1 MAHPNE
7 DVIGAMF
14 EVYRQGDESTLRQVL
29 AEDVVYHL
37 PGRSPMAGEYR
48 GRDEV
53 LALWDRQKA
62 YLGGQPYRVEPLGT
76 LADDHRVVLLAS
88 GQAEAPTGTLRWR
101 AANVYQVRDG
111 QVMECRVFIE
121 DLYAFDEF
129 WAGMPSRAAFR
140 EHVDGMEIFTLEEV
154 GDTETPTGV
163 TARSAT
169 DPRVVAERWVQ
180 ALTAHDLEAAV
191 ACFASDYH
199 DEAPARRGEFIQG
212 NQKVR
217 ENFAAL
223 FRDIPDLRA
232 DLLRSVVDGD
242 TVWMEW
248 RMHGARR
255 DGARFEFAGVNLFG
269 VRDEQFVW
277 GRIYTELVRDA
288 GGIDAQIERMT
299 KG

>member
-1 MAHPNE
+1 MNEHEGVAAMAHPNE
-7 DVIGAMF
+7 DVIRRMF
-14 EVYRQGDESTLRQVL
+14 EAYRRGDEATLRQVL

-37 PGRSPMAGEYR
+37 PGRSPMAGAYR

-62 YLGGQPYRVEPLGT
+62 YLGGQPYRVEPLGSV
-76 LADDHRVVLLAS
+76 ADDQHVVLLAR
-88 GQAEAPTGTLRWR
+88 GEAETNSQTLTWR
-101 AANVYQVRDG
+101 AANIYQVRDG
-111 QVMECRVFIE
+111 QVVECRVFIQ

-129 WAGMPSRAAFR
+129 WSGMPSRRAPR
-140 EHVDGMEIFTLEEV
+140 LEEV

-163 TARSAT
+163 ARHPAT
-169 DPRVVAERWVQ
+169 DPRAVAERWVQ

-191 ACFASDYH
+191 ACFAPDYH

-212 NQKVR
+212 NERVR
-217 ENFAAL
+217 ENLAAL

-232 DLLRSVVDGD
+232 DLLRSVEDGD
-242 TVWMEW
+242 TVWIEW
-248 RMHGARR
+248 RMCGTRR
-255 DGARFEFAGVNLFG
+255 DGTAFEFAGVNLFG

-288 GGIDAQIERMT
+288 GGIDAQIEHMT
-299 KG
+299 KD